1 MREKKIMSNPFDY
14 LNSINST
21 KQNMMRGSENDE
33 LSEKQYN
40 AFMVNRGLSY
50 FQDTIALANEMNMRS
65 DLDNK
70 MQYEFLLNLVRQ
82 RKRFS
87 KWHKKDENQKVELIA
102 EHYNCSQRKALE
114 IINTLTEKQVDI
126 ICQQML
132 KGKDV

>member
-1 MREKKIMSNPFDY
+1 MSNPFDY

-21 KQNMMRGSENDE
+21 KKNMMRGSENDE
-33 LSEKQYN
+33 LAEKQYN

-50 FQDTIALANEMNMRS
+50 FQDTIALANEMNLRS

-87 KWHKKDENQKVELIA
+87 KWHKKDENKNIDLIA
-102 EHYNCSQRKALE
+102 EYYNCSQRKAVE
-114 IINTLTEKQVDI
+114 ILSVLTEEQIDN
-126 ICQQML
+126 ICVQML
-132 KGKDV
+132 KGKDL

>member
-1 MREKKIMSNPFDY
+1 MSNPFDY